1 MAFFFSN
8 IVSMQRTFTFL
19 ISIFLLTGCSSN
31 TMKFPFSTLVPDMP
45 QHKME
50 TRGDEARSNKWICVL
65 QPPDASYF
73 GEAYHGSGNAV
84 TGIVR
89 HALYKVGIPS
99 VQVQQVKSNALAECL
114 ERGAKRFLQVTFLH
128 YEDRSGRLFGKP
140 HRIELKL
147 SLFTLDDLDNR
158 KSVVYE
164 AQSNVFRRAVLEW
177 TDSKPTALLG
187 DEFERTVWQLVEMK
201 PEQATQADSF
211 GLN

>member
-1 MAFFFSN
+1 MKHTLPA
-8 IVSMQRTFTFL
+8 ILLAT
-19 ISIFLLTGCSSN
+19 LLTGCSSN
-31 TMKFPFSTLVPDMP
+31 TMKFPFSTLVPEMP

-50 TRGDEARSNKWICVL
+50 TRTDEARNNKWICVL

-73 GEAYHGSGNAV
+73 GEAYHGSGKAV

-89 HALYKVGIPS
+89 HALQKVGTPS
-99 VQVQQVKSNALAECL
+99 VQVQQVQSNAFADCL

-147 SLFTLDDLDNR
+147 SLFTLDNLDNR

-164 AQSNVFRRAVLEW
+164 AQSSVLRRAVLEW

-187 DEFERTVWQLVEMK
+187 DAFERAVWQLVEMK